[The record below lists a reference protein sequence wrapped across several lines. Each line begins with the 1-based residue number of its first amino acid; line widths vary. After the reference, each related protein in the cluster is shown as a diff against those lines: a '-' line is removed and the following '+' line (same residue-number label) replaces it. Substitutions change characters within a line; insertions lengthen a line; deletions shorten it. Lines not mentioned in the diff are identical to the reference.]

1 MPDSRHAVLA
11 VSLQDS
17 SQQRALWLADMKRE
31 RMRKLT
37 ATTSIEDSPS
47 IAPDGKR
54 LVFTSLSEDYDLL
67 EFPLDGSTPRMLLA
81 NSRNSYSPSWSPSGD
96 QIIYSTDR
104 AGRREIWIHN
114 VKAGIDRPVVTP
126 EDFPPGTTQGLVQPV
141 FSPDGNRFAFVRY
154 AAGQPATVWIAPT
167 VGGAP
172 IRLTSELMM
181 SPAWSPDGTS
191 IAGLMQKD
199 HPWQPAVVGVGA
211 DMSPHVIPGAPT
223 CLTPLDW
230 SPAGDWIACESREG
244 VALFARDGSRSRL
257 LPRLNASLLAFA
269 RDGSRSRLLPKVERF
284 AARLRARWPD
294 PLCRGAREPAE
305 FREGGRCAYRS
316 RPHGGA
322 ICERVR
328 DRRRAEIPS
337 PPEPGAGR
345 ESPDRL
351 GRQFPGRSLA
361 AGGVPCAAA
370 LVALLAVTSRPSSAS
385 VLCEW

>member
-1 MPDSRHAVLA
+1 
-11 VSLQDS
+11 
-17 SQQRALWLADMKRE
+17 MKRE

-269 RDGSRSRLLPKVERF
+269 RDGRTLYAVGRENRQNFVKAVDVPTGAVRTVAQYASEF
-284 AARLRARWPD
+284 AIGGGLKFQARL
-294 PLCRGAREPAE
+294 
-305 FREGGRCAYRS
+305 
-316 RPHGGA
+316 
-322 ICERVR
+322 
-328 DRRRAEIPS
+328 
-337 PPEPGAGR
+337 
-345 ESPDRL
+345 
-351 GRQFPGRSLA
+351 SLA
-361 AGGVPCAAA
+361 PDGKALIASAVSSQADLWLLEGYPVP
-370 LVALLAVTSRPSSAS
+370 RP
-385 VLCEW
+385 WWHFWR